1 MIKSGIKKM
10 GLFIAFGAILGGV
23 SAQNST
29 GDTKEVQS
37 EYAVLK
43 LSVSVDMVR
52 FWLISWTME

>member
-10 GLFIAFGAILGGV
+10 GLFIAFGAILGLHKIQRV
-23 SAQNST
+23 TPKKYKVNMP
-29 GDTKEVQS
+29 
-37 EYAVLK
+37 VLK